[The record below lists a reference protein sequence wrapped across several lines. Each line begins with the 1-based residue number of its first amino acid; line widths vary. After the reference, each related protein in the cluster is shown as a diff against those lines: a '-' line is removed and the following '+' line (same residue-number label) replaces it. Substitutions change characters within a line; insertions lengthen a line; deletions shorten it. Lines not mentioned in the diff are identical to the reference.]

1 MDDDRFELLLKGY
14 RLPAV
19 SPQLDRRVRSEG
31 GAILAGTR
39 TRATLVE
46 GGRSLLQCLGFGYV
60 TWLVDLVTTTDA
72 EYRVDFI

>member
-1 MDDDRFELLLKGY
+1 MDDERLEQLLRGY
-14 RLPAV
+14 RPPAV

-31 GAILAGTR
+31 SAILAGTR

-46 GGRSLLQCLGFGYV
+46 VGRTLLQGLGFGYV

-72 EYRVDFI
+72 EYRVELI